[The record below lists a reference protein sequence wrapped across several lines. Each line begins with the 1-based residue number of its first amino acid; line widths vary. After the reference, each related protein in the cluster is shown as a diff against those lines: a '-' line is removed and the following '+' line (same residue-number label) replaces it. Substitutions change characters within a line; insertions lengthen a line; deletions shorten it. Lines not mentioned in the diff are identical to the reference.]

1 MKRLA
6 ERHWTPAC
14 AGVTNEHP
22 SSPRRRP
29 GSSVVGILALL
40 CSLGVHAQNIGN
52 PDARDMELLLAI
64 KTGES
69 TRALVLLDGAGNVNL
84 PEADGMTAL
93 HYAVLNND
101 VNVVT
106 ALVKAGANVHSAS
119 RYGVTPI
126 YLAAQNG
133 SAAVLAVLLDAGADP
148 NQLYREG
155 ETALMTAA
163 RTGDYDTVKLLLD
176 KGAKV
181 DEREQWHGQTALMWA
196 AAQGHANL
204 IPLLVER
211 GAKVNATSNVEVW
224 ERQVTDEP
232 RDKWLPPGGM
242 TPLMFAAREGCVACI
257 EPLLKAGADI
267 NAATPKGIT
276 SLLGAIIN
284 GHYDVA
290 HALVEAGAKVNL
302 VDDTGRSPLYAAV
315 DFNIMPESN
324 RPSPDV
330 YVNEHTAFELIELL
344 IAHGAD
350 VNARLTAMAPYRL
363 KLDRGTDTML
373 VAGTTPFLRA
383 AKSADLAVMKLLLEH
398 GADPRLATAQGVD
411 PLMTAANLATKESD
425 TTGRYKTQAQI
436 IAAIELCLAQGLDV
450 NARANDGRTAIF
462 GAATFG
468 LTDVVRFLHQQGAEL
483 DYVDNR
489 GLSPLDAAMGKAG
502 GYGFVGTDGVFHDE
516 TVALIQG
523 LL

>member
-1 MKRLA
+1 MKLRVAIAATTL
-6 ERHWTPAC
+6 C
-14 AGVTNEHP
+14 IAG
-22 SSPRRRP
+22 SAYAQGI
-29 GSSVVGILALL
+29 GSA
-40 CSLGVHAQNIGN
+40 
-52 PDARDMELLLAI
+52 DARNVDLLLAV
-64 KTGES
+64 KAGES
-69 TRALVLLDGAGNVNL
+69 NNALVLLDGASDVNL

-93 HYAVLNND
+93 HYAVLND
-101 VNVVT
+101 DLAVVT
-106 ALVKAGANVHSAS
+106 ALIGAGADIHAAS
-119 RYGVTPI
+119 RYGVTPV

-133 SAAVLAVLLDAGADP
+133 SAPVLAVLLDAGADP

-163 RTGDYDTVKLLLD
+163 RTGDVDTVKLLLD
-176 KGAKV
+176 NGAKV

-196 AAQGHANL
+196 AAQGHAEL

-242 TPLMFAAREGCVACI
+242 TPLMFAAREGCLACI
-257 EPLLKAGADI
+257 EPLLDAGADI
-267 NAATPKGIT
+267 DAATPKGIT
-276 SLLGAIIN
+276 ALLGAIIN

-290 HALVEAGAKVNL
+290 YALAEAGAKVNL

-315 DFNIMPESN
+315 DFHSMPESN

-344 IAHGAD
+344 IARGAD
-350 VNARLTAMAPYRL
+350 VNARLTAQAPYRL

-383 AKSADLAVMKLLLEH
+383 AKSADLEVMKLLLEH
-398 GADPRLATAQGVD
+398 GADPALATAQGVD

-436 IAAIELCLAQGLDV
+436 IEALELCIAKGLDV

-468 LTDVVRFLHQQGAEL
+468 LTDVVKFLHEQGAEL
-483 DYVDNR
+483 DYRDNR

-502 GYGFVGTDGVFHDE
+502 GYGFVGNDGVFHEE
-516 TVALIQG
+516 TVALIQR